1 MGPFDEHINMHR
13 EVGQVDL
20 MVCALEQSMII
31 ESYNMDFRKYAK
43 QTEYYMKNMSGEIIT
58 EALVDVGKKFME
70 MLEKLRKAII
80 NFCIRAKDRIYQC
93 VNGYRA
99 FANNF
104 NDNMLDNL
112 KYDTDKMELIS
123 DKCEY
128 TYTWTLTLIN
138 TEMRSSGK
146 DVKLWK
152 SKKGNWL
159 LTYRTDYSSRAV
171 KLLEE
176 EVKKLLLKYDL
187 QKYEE
192 LFGELEEA

>member
-1 MGPFDEHINMHR
+1 
-13 EVGQVDL
+13 
-20 MVCALEQSMII
+20 MIFVI
-31 ESYNMDFRKYAK
+31 
-43 QTEYYMKNMSGEIIT
+43 
-58 EALVDVGKKFME
+58 
-70 MLEKLRKAII
+70 
-80 NFCIRAKDRIYQC
+80 
-93 VNGYRA
+93 
-99 FANNF
+99 
-104 NDNMLDNL
+104 DNL

-128 TYTWTLTLIN
+128 TYTWTFTLLN
-138 TEMRSSGK
+138 TEMRSYGK

-159 LTYRTDYSSRAV
+159 LTYRTDYDSRGV

>member
-1 MGPFDEHINMHR
+1 
-13 EVGQVDL
+13 
-20 MVCALEQSMII
+20 MIFVI
-31 ESYNMDFRKYAK
+31 
-43 QTEYYMKNMSGEIIT
+43 
-58 EALVDVGKKFME
+58 
-70 MLEKLRKAII
+70 
-80 NFCIRAKDRIYQC
+80 
-93 VNGYRA
+93 
-99 FANNF
+99 
-104 NDNMLDNL
+104 DNL

-123 DKCEY
+123 EKCEY
-128 TYTWTLTLIN
+128 AYTWVLPLSNIK
-138 TEMRSSGK
+138 MSSYGK

-159 LTYRTDYSSRAV
+159 LTYRIDYVSKGV